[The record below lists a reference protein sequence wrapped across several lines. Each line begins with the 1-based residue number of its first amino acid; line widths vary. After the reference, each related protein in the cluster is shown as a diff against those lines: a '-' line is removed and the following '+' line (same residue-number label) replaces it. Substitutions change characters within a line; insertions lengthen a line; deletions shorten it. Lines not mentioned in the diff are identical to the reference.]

1 MTRTG
6 KRQKAA
12 AWPQRVEDWAKLLLN
27 ELAQK
32 AMTEDDAEISIDD
45 TFDQGQ
51 KYLLATIDLL

>member
-1 MTRTG
+1 M
-6 KRQKAA
+6 
-12 AWPQRVEDWAKLLLN
+12 EDWAKLLLN